1 MSITF
6 HCNFC
11 NKKIEAKEEAAGKWG
26 RCPSCHN
33 KIYVPNLNVEDDL
46 KLAPVDEN
54 EEKRKRRLMDETF
67 SLEQTILS
75 ERAKPAETNNNN
87 NNNNNNE
94 SPPAPSTAGRVEN
107 VVDEDTIYNAIV
119 KYLRQMADG
128 ELDDANNTL
137 ISIQSAPETSLK
149 LLDRI
154 ALADIPE
161 AELSDIPPQVLSGL
175 IRTLRSEID

>member
-6 HCNFC
+6 HCDFC

-46 KLAPVDEN
+46 KLAPVDE
-54 EEKRKRRLMDETF
+54 EAEKRKKKLMDETF
-67 SLEQTILS
+67 MLSQEILS
-75 ERAKPAETNNNN
+75 EKATPPETNNDKA
-87 NNNNNNE
+87 
-94 SPPAPSTAGRVEN
+94 PPAPVTAARVED
-107 VVDEDTIYNAIV
+107 VVDEEALYETIV

-128 ELDDANNTL
+128 ELDDAAITFK
-137 ISIQSAPETSLK
+137 SIESAPEVSLK

-161 AELSDIPPQVLSGL
+161 SELSDVPPQVLAGL
-175 IRTLRSEID
+175 IRTLRSQID

>member
-6 HCNFC
+6 HCDYC
-11 NKKIEAKEEAAGKWG
+11 NKKIEANENAAGKWG

-46 KLAPVDEN
+46 KLAPVDE
-54 EEKRKRRLMDETF
+54 EAEKRKRRLMDETF
-67 SLEQTILS
+67 QLEQTILS
-75 ERAKPAETNNNN
+75 ERAMPAETNNN
-87 NNNNNNE
+87 E
-94 SPPAPSTAGRVEN
+94 TPPEPTTAARVEN
-107 VVDEDTIYNAIV
+107 IVDEDALYDTIV

-128 ELDDANNTL
+128 ELEEANSTL

-154 ALADIPE
+154 ALANIPE
-161 AELSDIPPQVLSGL
+161 AELSDIPPQILSGL
-175 IRTLRSEID
+175 IRSMRSQID